1 MGVAIFFVISGF
13 IMVHITRDNS
23 DNFLVKRLIRIAPI
37 YWIITLFS
45 FAWFGFGFANPPY
58 VYPLWLH
65 LLFTNPLQ
73 IVRWFAAQAWSLCTN
88 ENAIV
93 LAQSLFFWPNAQDPM
108 PFLGVGWTLNIE
120 MFFYFLFAFSL
131 LAGRT
136 LAPLLCATILT
147 ALFFL
152 ESRSWRIPQ
161 QGARNVRPL

>member
-1 MGVAIFFVISGF
+1 MITNLQILRAIAALGVVVYHANINIHGIHSELMGVAIFFVISGF

-73 IVRWFAAQAWSLCTN
+73 IVRWFAAQAWSL
-88 ENAIV
+88 
-93 LAQSLFFWPNAQDPM
+93 WHK
-108 PFLGVGWTLNIE
+108 
-120 MFFYFLFAFSL
+120 
-131 LAGRT
+131 
-136 LAPLLCATILT
+136 
-147 ALFFL
+147 
-152 ESRSWRIPQ
+152 
-161 QGARNVRPL
+161 